1 MDRSYNVW
9 GAILHQTLKILS
21 AIPEDLEKI
30 VALREEARAW
40 LADNGIEQWKIPY
53 PPIKIAQAIE
63 RGEAYLVYLGE
74 ESIGTIRLQ
83 WSDEMLWGKT
93 ADDAGYVHNLVV
105 SRKFAGQGIGR
116 EMLKWAEETAT
127 KAGKR
132 FLRLDCA
139 ANNEKLCNYY
149 QRAGF
154 TPRGIRAFEIEEF
167 TARLFEKKLAKGEG
181 NDQRS

>member
-1 MDRSYNVW
+1 MINQ
-9 GAILHQTLKILS
+9 LLM
-21 AIPEDLEKI
+21 IPAAMNDLEKI

-53 PPIKIAQAIE
+53 PPSLVAQAIE
-63 RGEAYLVYLGE
+63 RGESYLAYLGKELV
-74 ESIGTIRLQ
+74 GTIRLQ

-93 ADDAGYVHNLVV
+93 AEDAGYVHNLVV
-105 SRKFAGQGIGR
+105 SRKFAGQGLGR
-116 EMLKWAEETAT
+116 QMLTWAEETAA

-139 ANNEKLCNYY
+139 ANNEKLCSYY

-154 TPRGIRAFEIEEF
+154 APRGIRTFEIEEF
-167 TARLFEKKLAKGEG
+167 TARLFEKELTQIGT
-181 NDQRS
+181 